1 MDAVR
6 PEADPKDRA
15 FALHRKLVKECACS
29 VIASYASSGS
39 QHTRIEQV
47 NAIAAA
53 ADIIGAATASG
64 DNVFHR

>member
-39 QHTRIEQV
+39 QH
-47 NAIAAA
+47 AAA